1 MSSNEVIRLDRVSK
15 SYGKARGV
23 IDLQLS
29 VARGE
34 VFGYLG
40 PNGAGKTTT
49 IRLLLD
55 LLQPTQCPRL
65 DQQRAVVG
73 KRRVPPGAGGDGRSH
88 GGWGADLGPVHGPS
102 PLRRGYR
109 SENQGGHQSAVGRS
123 HQPGREAGG
132 AGGCRGERGDCST
145 GRQRLVAGVPVGR
158 TGGGGVCG

>member
-55 LLQPTQCPRL
+55 LLQPTQ
-65 DQQRAVVG
+65 
-73 KRRVPPGAGGDGRSH
+73 
-88 GGWGADLGPVHGPS
+88 S
-102 PLRRGYR
+102 PIL
-109 SENQGGHQSAVGRS
+109 A
-123 HQPGREAGG
+123 
-132 AGGCRGERGDCST
+132 
-145 GRQRLVAGVPVGR
+145 
-158 TGGGGVCG
+158 